1 MNQKLINKPIITSE
15 DLEQLGIPPTQAK
28 RVVHDAK
35 KKAVSAGFTSYNGKQ
50 NFAPFKFICE
60 IIGIGE
66 VA

>member
-1 MNQKLINKPIITSE
+1 MNQKL
-15 DLEQLGIPPTQAK
+15 TQAK

-35 KKAVSAGFTSYNGKQ
+35 KKAVSAGFTFYNGKQ

>member
-1 MNQKLINKPIITSE
+1 MNQKLINKLIITSE
-15 DLEQLGIPPTQAK
+15 YLEQLCIPPTHAK
-28 RVVHDAK
+28 MVLHDAK
-35 KKAVSAGFTSYNGKQ
+35 KKAFSAGFTFYNGKQ